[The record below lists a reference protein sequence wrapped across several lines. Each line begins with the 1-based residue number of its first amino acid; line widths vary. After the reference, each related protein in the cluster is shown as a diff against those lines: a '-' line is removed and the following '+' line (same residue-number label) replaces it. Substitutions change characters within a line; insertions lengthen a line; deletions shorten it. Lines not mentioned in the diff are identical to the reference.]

1 MTGVFVLRYDFDMF
15 CLGSVRAPSEL
26 VKSISKISHSK
37 SHSKP
42 VLAVFRDQK
51 TIDAVASA
59 PPIVRLF
66 LEEAG
71 FGIKNECASAY
82 DEGALTIDPDV
93 RAVLVKQLS
102 TTLSNRA
109 MKKALART
117 VDQSIFNFHDFI
129 SYVVANQKCG
139 ATTGLRDVSDET
151 KVQPRRPDQ
160 IASNGVRRRVRP
172 V

>member
-1 MTGVFVLRYDFDMF
+1 
-15 CLGSVRAPSEL
+15 
-26 VKSISKISHSK
+26 
-37 SHSKP
+37 

-51 TIDAVASA
+51 TIDAVAVA

-71 FGIKNECASAY
+71 FGTKNECATDCA
-82 DEGALTIDPDV
+82 EGALTRDPDV

-102 TTLSNRA
+102 ATLSNRA

-129 SYVVANQKCG
+129 SFVVANENCG
-139 ATTGLRDVSDET
+139 TATTLREVGEDT
-151 KVQPRRPDQ
+151 KVQPRRPNQ
-160 IASNGVRRRVRP
+160 IVNNGVRRRARP